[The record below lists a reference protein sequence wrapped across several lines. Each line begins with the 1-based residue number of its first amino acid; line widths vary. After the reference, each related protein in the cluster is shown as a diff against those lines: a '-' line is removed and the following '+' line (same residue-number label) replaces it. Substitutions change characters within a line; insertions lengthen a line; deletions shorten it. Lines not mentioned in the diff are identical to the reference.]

1 MTLPRIIILGAGL
14 GGTIAAYEI
23 RDAAAEALRGRKLE
37 AQVGSVPVLAV
48 LDAERE
54 AITAE
59 AALLEAQGQRL
70 VAAWQLNA
78 LTGNI
83 R

>member
-1 MTLPRIIILGAGL
+1 MIDAWTGL
-14 GGTIAAYEI
+14 VTARQTVEAT
-23 RDAAAEALRGRKLE
+23 RLQSDAAAEALRGRKLE
-37 AQVGSVPVLAV
+37 AKVGSVPLLAV

-78 LTGNI
+78 LSGNI
-83 R
+83 Q